1 MLSPDEINARAME
14 YARKYQNPGLS
25 ATLKLVADGKIVDK
39 AGNVM
44 KYGEITHLNGNRAP
58 DIIFSFA
65 DGVIKH
71 ASPLIWIN
79 EDNVVKGSV
88 KFDS

>member
-1 MLSPDEINARAME
+1 
-14 YARKYQNPGLS
+14 
-25 ATLKLVADGKIVDK
+25 VDK

-79 EDNVVKGSV
+79 EENVVKGSV